1 MTLRPLLPAVP
12 KCRLHPSAWRL
23 PLVMLVALSG
33 MNLAR
38 GADDEV
44 SFVRDIAPLLT
55 RRCTGCHGPTK
66 VEGDYR
72 LHTFAALQKTGASDS
87 PTLTPG
93 QPEQSELYLRLIDE
107 NESTRMPQLD
117 DPLSAGQIAL
127 VERWIRQGARFDGR
141 DPNVSFKSQMPP
153 RAHPAAPE
161 VYRVAVPVQACA
173 FSPDGRVVALG
184 GHHEVTIWNPQN
196 GALLRRL
203 GNLPKRIQSIVFEP
217 SGTRLLVAGGTPGDY
232 GEIVA
237 LDVADGGNRQVLQ
250 TAEDLVLSIAL
261 SHDGQHLASG
271 GADRVVRSFTRDAQG
286 RWSFAWDS
294 RLFSDWITEVAYG
307 ARDEF
312 VLVACRDYA
321 AKVLTSDG
329 ALYTTYNGHQRQF
342 GSENGRFE
350 IYALAVEADG
360 PRIFTAGLGRSI
372 RMWEAAKA
380 QVENGSAADMEER
393 FAQAGHTKYLPHD
406 ARRGVFKLATAGNQ
420 LFAATGDGRLRQY
433 ELPDG
438 KLLREYPDQHDWL
451 FGLAVHPATQR
462 AITTTRTGI
471 ARVWNTATGELL
483 QEWLGAPGLPLD
495 AAARLVKP

>member
-1 MTLRPLLPAVP
+1 MNPCWIVDAVPCCGFLSRRLLPG
-12 KCRLHPSAWRL
+12 
-23 PLVMLVALSG
+23 LVAVLFLSCPA
-33 MNLAR
+33 LSH

-44 SFVRDIAPLLT
+44 SFVRDIAPVLT
-55 RRCTGCHGPTK
+55 RHCTGCHGPTK

-117 DPLSAGQIAL
+117 DPLSASEIAL
-127 VERWIRQGARFDGR
+127 VEGWIRQGARFDGR

-153 RAHPAAPE
+153 RTHPPAPAM
-161 VYRVAVPVQACA
+161 YRVAVPVQACV
-173 FSPDGRVVALG
+173 FSPAGTEVAVG
-184 GHHEVTIWNPQN
+184 GHHEVTIWNPQT

-203 GNLPKRIQSIVFEP
+203 GGLPKRIQSIVYEP
-217 SGTRLLVAGGTPGDY
+217 AGTRLLVAGGTPGDY

-237 LDVADGGNRQVLQ
+237 LDATDGGNRQVLQ

-261 SHDGQHLASG
+261 SHDGRHLASG
-271 GADRVVRSFTRDAQG
+271 GADRVVRSFTRDEQG
-286 RWSFAWDS
+286 RWSLTWDS

-307 ARDEF
+307 ARDEH
-312 VLVACRDYA
+312 VLVACRDYT
-321 AKVLTSDG
+321 AKVLTPEG
-329 ALYTTYNGHQRQF
+329 VLFTTYNGHQRQF

-350 IYALAVEADG
+350 VYALAAEADG

-372 RMWEAAKA
+372 RMWEAARA

-406 ARRGVFKLATAGNQ
+406 AKRGVFKLATAGNQ
-420 LFAATGDGRLRQY
+420 LFAATGEGRLRQY
-433 ELPDG
+433 GLPEG
-438 KLLREYPDQHDWL
+438 KLLREYPSQNDWL
-451 FGLAVHPATQR
+451 FGLALHPGTQR

-471 ARVWNTATGELL
+471 ARVWNTETGELV
-483 QEWLGAPGLPLD
+483 QEWLCAPGLTLD
-495 AAARLVKP
+495 AASRLAKP